1 MKIIKCI
8 AFMKDAMSNENSFNY
23 VHVFIMLDSVC
34 LDLFIIVQYQRKNLE
49 VSCNEDNEGTFFF
62 LAKGRQLM
70 SPQLY

>member
-23 VHVFIMLDSVC
+23 VHVFIMLDIVC

-49 VSCNEDNEGTFFF
+49 VSCNEDNEGTFF

>member
-49 VSCNEDNEGTFFF
+49 VSCIEDNEGTFFWPR
-62 LAKGRQLM
+62 GDN
-70 SPQLY
+70 